1 VKTAD
6 TSTGGTHRQEGERH
20 VTQRIFDETAKL
32 GKLEEQR
39 STIARLIGHARRDG
53 GVIASD
59 EAIGWLTAQY
69 DRVCEQ
75 IGDRMT
81 EEQRK
86 TAQFFG
92 ACPVCHE
99 PGHLVD
105 IPGIEAMACHVHC
118 LYWIWECTF
127 TLVLKDGTVERLPA
141 EEDERMRRN
150 RELLDSYENVE
161 EYLPPDEPALTS

>member
-1 VKTAD
+1 MHT
-6 TSTGGTHRQEGERH
+6 TH
-20 VTQRIFDETAKL
+20 DETAEL
-32 GKLEEQR
+32 RCLEEER
-39 STIARLIGHARRDG
+39 SAIARLIGHARRDG
-53 GVIASD
+53 GGIASD
-59 EAIGWLTAQY
+59 EAIGWLTAHFE
-69 DRVCEQ
+69 RVCEQ

-105 IPGIEAMACHVHC
+105 VPGAEIMACHVHC
-118 LYWIWECTF
+118 LYWIWAWTA
-127 TLVLKDGTVERLPA
+127 TLAVNPDALERLPK
-141 EEDERMRRN
+141 EEIELMQRN

-161 EYLPPDEPALTS
+161 EFLPPNEPALDVLPHRAPSPNAASTEF